1 MLKIEKTSE
10 QCAFSA
16 HDRANANSTKQY
28 GTLDDIPDYALG
40 SLEQLYN
47 YVLRPFQRWCGVII
61 TGPLEYFSSP
71 NGEKSWGRRVSM
83 PNDFQTI
90 QIKYA
95 PLCMLHDYYDG
106 MALISVRIS
115 GETESNV
122 RTCILFTPQQSVPSA
137 TTLMN
142 RMCDPVAP
150 RGLHLPIINFF
161 RQHCMERVSE
171 TSLSC
176 SWIVTPAGEGA
187 VRSSTFSL
195 TRNVPPGVKNAA
207 KKTRKADFADFI
219 HANATSVSPGP
230 SVLCIAAECVDRN
243 LTDIIRRGC
252 EPIHPK
258 EYEKLTDRHI
268 STICSSDLE
277 VGNSA
282 VATAVSIS
290 DMLSAEGIIGL
301 LSQDFFQDALPTRI
315 KSPVGMGMV
324 ICMAVRIA
332 MKPLEFRQN
341 PGTINDQIA
350 RQEVRTIFESQ
361 VPCAPLLS
369 EDRRYGIDVA
379 ISMAMREVEK
389 YAAQKRIPK
398 FQIND
403 QISYWYR
410 IGQGLISSMF
420 GIYSS
425 SDISI
430 PSSKIPNSRAW
441 KFHDPIFCARDA
453 KMMQMGAN
461 FDSIRDPPRFNF
473 ASIAQRRTTFIKLMV
488 ETEKYIRS
496 GNFEGVQL
504 FPRTQRKD
512 TSLDDVEFDEETVRQ
527 AFRSEIQ
534 ARAEKGDDVTLPT
547 KEEMADLVWKN
558 FNGPALI
565 QAHEDL
571 SEALL
576 NGPICNLA
584 KQIQCYLVSE
594 YQETPCCE
602 CKRPVHVLQGVVM
615 MRNFGKCYKCN
626 ARRCLQCSSKYSLME
641 TVQAKNNLS
650 PEDDVIYGPNC
661 KICGAESKIPGIPK
675 FLDFKMFLS

>member
-10 QCAFSA
+10 QFAFST
-16 HDRANANSTKQY
+16 HDPANADSEKRY
-28 GTLDDIPDYALG
+28 GTLNDIPDYALG

-61 TGPLEYFSSP
+61 TGPLEYFSSTD
-71 NGEKSWGRRVSM
+71 GEKSWGRRVSM

-90 QIKYA
+90 QVKFA
-95 PLCMLHDYYDG
+95 PLCMLQDYYDG

-122 RTCILFTPQQSVPSA
+122 RTCILFTPQQSVPPAA
-137 TTLMN
+137 TLIN
-142 RMCDPVAP
+142 RMCDPIAP
-150 RGLHLPIINFF
+150 RGLHLPIISFF
-161 RQHCMERVSE
+161 RQHCMEKVSE
-171 TSLSC
+171 SSLSC
-176 SWIVTPAGEGA
+176 SWIVTPHGDGS

-195 TRNVPPGVKNAA
+195 TRNVPQGDKNAA
-207 KKTRKADFADFI
+207 KKTRKGDFI
-219 HANATSVSPGP
+219 DFLHANATSVSPGP
-230 SVLCIAAECVDRN
+230 SVLCIAAECVDRD

-268 STICSSDLE
+268 STICSSDRE

-301 LSQDFFQDALPTRI
+301 LSQEFFQDALPTRI
-315 KSPVGMGMV
+315 KSPVGIGIV
-324 ICMAVRIA
+324 IFMAVRIA
-332 MKPLEFRQN
+332 MRPESFKQN

-361 VPCAPLLS
+361 VPCIPLLNDS
-369 EDRRYGIDVA
+369 RRYGIDVVIA
-379 ISMAMREVEK
+379 MAMRSVEK
-389 YAAQKRIPK
+389 YAARKRTPK
-398 FQIND
+398 FQLND
-403 QISYWYR
+403 QISFWYR

-461 FDSIRDPPRFNF
+461 FDSVRDPPRFNF
-473 ASIAQRRTTFIKLMV
+473 ASIAQRRTTFIKLIV
-488 ETEKYIRS
+488 ETEKYLRT
-496 GNFEGVQL
+496 GNFEGKQL
-504 FPRTQRKD
+504 FPCSQASD
-512 TSLDDVEFDEETVRQ
+512 ILLDDIEFDEETVRQ

-534 ARAEKGDDVTLPT
+534 ARTQKGEEATLPT
-547 KEEMADLVWKN
+547 KEEMADLVHRD
-558 FNGPALI
+558 FNGPALT
-565 QAHEDL
+565 QANEDL

-576 NGPICNLA
+576 NGPICHLA

-594 YQETPCCE
+594 YQESPCCE
-602 CKRPVHVLQGVVM
+602 CERPVHVLQGIVM

-626 ARRCLQCSSKYSLME
+626 AKRCLQCSSKYSVME
-641 TVQAKNNLS
+641 CMKAGNS
-650 PEDDVIYGPNC
+650 PTPEHDVIYGPNC
-661 KICGAESKIPGIPK
+661 KICGAESKIPGIPN
-675 FLDFKMFLS
+675 LV